1 MSESQPTALNCPQ
14 CLEMLDAFHDMELSS
29 NEAEQVERHLEVC
42 DDCRRQLSQIEI
54 MVESIK
60 ALPPMELKQDF
71 SDLIESRILAER
83 ASASAHTGRVKEES
97 GLVEAKNV
105 VSLSVRRKSSP
116 WLYWAASAAAV
127 VIVCWGLGVNR
138 PVANLSQS
146 RPAKPELVAQQGAE
160 NISSTVASESSS
172 TAATGGHGRQA
183 ALPERTP
190 QSASAPSL
198 SGRVA
203 TASVERKL
211 LANVGNESGA
221 KADLNGNQI
230 SDGEEMVALFG
241 ESEASETGMST
252 NEDGLY
258 AIKL

>member
-1 MSESQPTALNCPQ
+1 MSESQPIELNCPQ
-14 CLEMLDAFHDMELSS
+14 CLEMLDAFHDLELSS
-29 NEAEQVERHLEVC
+29 SEAEQVERHLEAC
-42 DDCRRQLSQIEI
+42 DGCRRQLSQIEI

-60 ALPPMELKQDF
+60 ALPALELKQDF

-83 ASASAHTGRVKEES
+83 ASAAANSGRVKEES
-97 GLVEAKNV
+97 ALAEANNV
-105 VSLSVRRKSSP
+105 VPLAGRRQSSP
-116 WLYWAASAAAV
+116 WLYLAASAAAV
-127 VIVCWGLGVNR
+127 AIICLVFNR

-146 RPAKPELVAQQGAE
+146 RPAKPELVAQQRSE
-160 NISSTVASESSS
+160 NISSTEAPGQSSA
-172 TAATGGHGRQA
+172 TATAIPDRQA
-183 ALPERTP
+183 QAAVRVP

-198 SGRVA
+198 SGRA
-203 TASVERKL
+203 TVPVEREL